1 VGGDELLVVEADCDV
16 LGDAEAPLLYVP
28 EFRWGRHPEKVSLKC
43 REVGS
48 SRAADTDQDYP
59 YCMGEEQ
66 RALRVGVLGAGPIAQ
81 AAHFEACRK
90 AKNAK
95 LYAICEV
102 AEDLLERMSAI
113 HAPRKAYAD
122 YDAMLADPNVDAVI
136 VAIADQF
143 HVPMALEALEA
154 GKHVLVEKPMGV
166 TVEECEE
173 LKERAEAT
181 NLVVQVGTEKRFD
194 EGIAFARQ
202 FIREEMGEMIA
213 LKAWYCDSTHRYTL
227 TDALQPVIEAS
238 EKSRRPE
245 GDPKSDLRRYYV
257 LGHGSHLLD
266 TARFLGGEIEA
277 IHTRFVEK
285 FGAYCWFSE
294 IGFAD
299 GSVGH
304 LDLTLKIRMDWHEGF
319 QIYGEHGSVVG
330 KTYNPW
336 YYKSSEVEC
345 FSERDGQYHRPLG
358 ADGHFFRRQVEGFAE
373 AILEGAA
380 MRGANAEDGLA
391 AMRGMVAMIRSAQTG
406 EAVRLS
412 DVEGGV

>member
-1 VGGDELLVVEADCDV
+1 
-16 LGDAEAPLLYVP
+16 
-28 EFRWGRHPEKVSLKC
+28 
-43 REVGS
+43 
-48 SRAADTDQDYP
+48 
-59 YCMGEEQ
+59 MGEKQ
-66 RALRVGVLGAGPIAQ
+66 RVLRVGVLGAGPIAQ

-90 AKNAK
+90 AKNAE

-143 HVPMALEALEA
+143 HVPTALEALEA

-166 TVEECEE
+166 TVDECEQ

-181 NLVVQVGTEKRFD
+181 GLVVQVGTEKRFD
-194 EGIAFARQ
+194 EGIAFAHD
-202 FIREEMGEMIA
+202 FVREEMGEMIA
-213 LKAWYCDSTHRYTL
+213 LKAWYCDSTHRYTM
-227 TDALQPVIEAS
+227 TDVVQPVIEAS
-238 EKSRRPE
+238 EKSKRPE
-245 GDPKSDLRRYYV
+245 GDPKADLRRYYI
-257 LGHGSHLLD
+257 LAHASHLLD

-277 IHTRFVEK
+277 IRTRFVEK

-294 IGFAD
+294 VGFAD

-304 LDLTLKIRMDWHEGF
+304 LDLTMKVRMDWHEGF
-319 QIYGEHGSVVG
+319 QIYGEQGSVVG

-345 FSERDGQYHRPLG
+345 FSERDGQYLRPLG
-358 ADGHFFRRQVEGFAE
+358 ADGHFFRLQVEGFAE
-373 AILEGAA
+373 AILEGAP

-391 AMRGMVAMIRSAQTG
+391 AMRGMAAMTSSEETG
-406 EAVRLS
+406 ETVRLS
-412 DVEGGV
+412 DVEGGI

>member
-1 VGGDELLVVEADCDV
+1 
-16 LGDAEAPLLYVP
+16 
-28 EFRWGRHPEKVSLKC
+28 
-43 REVGS
+43 
-48 SRAADTDQDYP
+48 
-59 YCMGEEQ
+59 MGEKQ

-90 AKNAK
+90 AKKAE

-113 HAPRKAYAD
+113 QAPRKAYAD

-166 TVEECEE
+166 TVEECEQ

-181 NLVVQVGTEKRFD
+181 GLVVQVGTEKRFD
-194 EGIAFARQ
+194 EGIAFAHD
-202 FIREEMGEMIA
+202 FVREEMGEMIA
-213 LKAWYCDSTHRYTL
+213 LKAWYCDSTHRYTM
-227 TDALQPVIEAS
+227 TDAVQPVIEAS
-238 EKSRRPE
+238 EKSKRPD
-245 GDPKSDLRRYYV
+245 GDPKADLRRYYI
-257 LGHGSHLLD
+257 LAHASHLLD

-277 IHTRFVEK
+277 IRTRFVEK

-294 IGFAD
+294 VGFAN
-299 GSVGH
+299 GSLGH
-304 LDLTLKIRMDWHEGF
+304 LDLTMKVRMDWHEGF

-373 AILEGAA
+373 AILEGAP

-391 AMRGMVAMIRSAQTG
+391 AMRGMAAMTSSEETG
-406 EAVRLS
+406 ETVRLS

>member
-1 VGGDELLVVEADCDV
+1 
-16 LGDAEAPLLYVP
+16 
-28 EFRWGRHPEKVSLKC
+28 
-43 REVGS
+43 
-48 SRAADTDQDYP
+48 
-59 YCMGEEQ
+59 MGEKQ

-90 AKNAK
+90 AKNAE

-113 HAPRKAYAD
+113 QAPRKAYAD

-166 TVEECEE
+166 TVEECEQ

-181 NLVVQVGTEKRFD
+181 GLVVQVGTEKRFD
-194 EGIAFARQ
+194 EGIAFAHD
-202 FIREEMGEMIA
+202 FVREEMGEMIA
-213 LKAWYCDSTHRYTL
+213 LKAWYCDSTHRYTM
-227 TDALQPVIEAS
+227 TDAVQPVIEAS
-238 EKSRRPE
+238 EKSKRPE
-245 GDPKSDLRRYYV
+245 GDPKADLRRYYI
-257 LGHGSHLLD
+257 LAHASHLLD

-277 IHTRFVEK
+277 IRTRFVEK

-294 IGFAD
+294 VGFAN
-299 GSVGH
+299 GSLGH
-304 LDLTLKIRMDWHEGF
+304 LDLTMKVRMDWHEGF

-373 AILEGAA
+373 AILEGAS

-391 AMRGMVAMIRSAQTG
+391 AMRGMAAMTSSEETG
-406 EAVRLS
+406 ETVRLS